1 MKKLFAF
8 FLMLVLMLSVFSAP
22 AESAYISSGLYK
34 GSTLSFGRYEQDG
47 NRANG
52 AEPIEWIVLDTD
64 GVHALLITSYGLE
77 AIAFNSYDA
86 SVIWAD
92 CTLRNW
98 LNTTFFDSAFTAAE
112 QGLIEETYCEA
123 DKNPGFPYSSN
134 SSGATW
140 DKVFILSATEAN
152 YYFKSMAHVKS
163 CYPTAAAKQ
172 NGAFVNKSNGD
183 CCTWL
188 RTPGGRSNYACCISS
203 NATNYV
209 NYQGNDVRDRD
220 NCVRPVMWVTLD
232 VLSEVGDFYD
242 EGNNNAPSDDASK
255 DGYQSPYRRK

>member
-1 MKKLFAF
+1 
-8 FLMLVLMLSVFSAP
+8 MLILMLSAVNTL
-22 AESAYISSGLYK
+22 AESAYISSGLSK
-34 GSTLSFGRYEQDG
+34 GSTLYFGSYEQDG

-77 AIAFNSYDA
+77 AIAFNSYDT

-92 CTLRNW
+92 CTLRKW
-98 LNTTFFDSAFTAAE
+98 LNSTFFDSSFTAAE
-112 QGLIEETYCEA
+112 QGLIEETYCQA
-123 DKNPGFPYSSN
+123 DKNPGFPYSN
-134 SSGATW
+134 SSGSTW

-152 YYFKSMAHVKS
+152 YYFKDMSHVKS
-163 CYPTAAAKQ
+163 CYPTTAAKQ
-172 NGAFVNKSNGD
+172 NGAFVNRSNGD

-188 RTPGGRSNYACCISS
+188 RTPGGKSNYACCISS

-220 NCVRPVMWVTLD
+220 NCVRPVIWVALD
-232 VLSEVGDFYD
+232 VLSEVDDIYTA
-242 EGNNNAPSDDASK
+242 EEKNTAPSDNSSEE
-255 DGYQSPYRRK
+255 GYRSPYRRR